1 MGRTH
6 LTLLLWIIYGNV
18 WKKTIRV
25 LVLNS
30 QSFFQYIQQTMAGG
44 PVLSHG
50 PPTAGDSR
58 TTVKAR
64 EGITLFFF
72 ICLWNT
78 QSSHAL
84 KLSYISNM
92 IDAVIVTRELQIIKI
107 SWCINVVFFFHAF
120 CFKYSKYNFIMND
133 FFFILWPGP
142 TRGFPVAGYDVHKVH
157 PDIQKDGAV
166 LWPDRSSPKT
176 PSSSSRLRWNHGKN
190 LGVEAW
196 NGQPRVLRIPLLWRC
211 FVRSETYTCKWF

>member
-18 WKKTIRV
+18 WKKNDTSSGFKLAKFL
-25 LVLNS
+25 LVHTTNNGRRPSPLSWTSYSRRFQNNRRS
-30 QSFFQYIQQTMAGG
+30 QRRYNFI
-44 PVLSHG
+44 
-50 PPTAGDSR
+50 
-58 TTVKAR
+58 
-64 EGITLFFF
+64 FF
-72 ICLWNT
+72 ICLWNI

-92 IDAVIVTRELQIIKI
+92 INAVIVTRELQIIKI
-107 SWCINVVFFFHAF
+107 SWCINVVVFFHAF

-157 PDIQKDGAV
+157 PNIQKDGAV

-196 NGQPRVLRIPLLWRC
+196 NGQPRVLRIPLLWWC
-211 FVRSETYTCKWF
+211 SVRSETYTCKWF